1 MAEQY
6 YSEYEAY
13 LQKLS
18 RENVTKG
25 VLYEPRAFFDY
36 QQMLDTPQ
44 QTPGAP
50 EVFRNGTEWPV
61 VITHLT
67 ANLAQLNPQNVPSDS
82 REAQNVG
89 MYLKFHDHYYMSP
102 PQQLQDSSGAFSQ
115 VLSPLP
121 TWQNTRSA
129 PGEVTAASA
138 ANWRFARPFILSTRD
153 TLRVEVL
160 ARSPNSFEN
169 PIYTVSV
176 SFTGIGI
183 VSRQP
188 YFLSAT
194 KNNLSGAAVQTMD
207 TERYT
212 NDGAEPILITDM
224 AVSVAGDTLNEVDL
238 RRIYIGVRQLGNGTN
253 AAWFQSRLTS
263 ITTQPIPN
271 DMICASNLGVL
282 SGARSIVHEFPVPI
296 IWEPGEG
303 VDAVYA
309 ALATGLTQRIV
320 QVALLG
326 YVAVQ

>member
-36 QQMLDTPQ
+36 QQLLAPPQ

-61 VITHLT
+61 IITHLT
-67 ANLAQLNPQNVPSDS
+67 ANVAAFNGNDVPIDS
-82 REAQNVG
+82 RTLQNIG

-102 PQQLQDSSGAFSQ
+102 PQQVQDSTGAYSQ
-115 VLSPLP
+115 ILSPLP
-121 TWQNTRSA
+121 TWQNTHSA
-129 PGEVTAASA
+129 PGEVTAGSA
-138 ANWRFARPFILSTRD
+138 VNWRFPRPYILSTRD
-153 TLRVEVL
+153 TLRVDVMTRTLSVSDPE
-160 ARSPNSFEN
+160 
-169 PIYTVSV
+169 YTVSV
-176 SFTGIGI
+176 AFTGIGI

-188 YFLSAT
+188 YFLSASRA
-194 KNNLSGAAVQTMD
+194 LSAAAVQTLD
-207 TERYT
+207 TERFT

-224 AVSVAGDTLNEVDL
+224 SVSVGSVSLVEADT
-238 RRIYIGVRQLGNGTN
+238 RRVYIGVRQLGNGTN
-253 AAWFQSRLTS
+253 AAWFQSRLDS
-263 ITTQPIPN
+263 ISLQPIPQ
-271 DMICASNLGVL
+271 DMICVSNLGAL
-282 SGARSIVHEFPVPI
+282 SGGRSVVHEFPVPV

-309 ALATGLTQRIV
+309 ALEAGAQVNNRLF